1 MPEEFIRPWGNYTV
15 IEKIKI
21 ITVKPYSE
29 LSLQYHSQR
38 DEFWRI
44 ISGNCKVILGKKE
57 FYAKP
62 GDTFNIPKNLEHRL
76 ITENS
81 KVEFLEIATGSV
93 DEDDVVRLE
102 DKYGRTQN
110 RTKCQN

>member
-1 MPEEFIRPWGNYTV
+1 MPEEFIRLWGNYAV

-29 LSLQYHSQR
+29 LSLQY
-38 DEFWRI
+38 
-44 ISGNCKVILGKKE
+44 
-57 FYAKP
+57 
-62 GDTFNIPKNLEHRL
+62 FNIPRNLEHRL

-93 DEDDVVRLE
+93 DEDDVIRLE